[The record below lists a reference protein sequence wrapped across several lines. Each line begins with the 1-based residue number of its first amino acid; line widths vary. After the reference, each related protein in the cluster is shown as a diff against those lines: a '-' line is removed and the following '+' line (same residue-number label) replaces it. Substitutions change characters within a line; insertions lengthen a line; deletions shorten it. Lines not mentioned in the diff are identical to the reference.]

1 MFNGKEKKWEQ
12 FRALTEI
19 MEKFPRQKSPDGFTA
34 IGMARLP
41 ERTISIRGFT
51 MVEIIAVLIIVG
63 IVAVTVVSA
72 LMGTAET
79 SRISQ
84 EGVIKNH
91 IRYAQSMAMKR
102 ATATVPV
109 WGVKCTGAA
118 YWLFRTNLPD
128 TPSNQ
133 VPLPDEDTTQIS
145 LADKNITLTAF
156 TVFFDDSGRPYTTY
170 TSATVNTP
178 VSAAAP
184 LTITVGS
191 LPAGSSGTFTVT
203 PETGFIP

>member
-1 MFNGKEKKWEQ
+1 M
-12 FRALTEI
+12 
-19 MEKFPRQKSPDGFTA
+19 DH
-34 IGMARLP
+34 
-41 ERTISIRGFT
+41 RGFT
-51 MVEIIAVLIIVG
+51 IVEIIAVLVIVG
-63 IVAVTVVSA
+63 IIALVAVSS

-79 SRISQ
+79 SRVSQ

-102 ATATVPV
+102 GAI
-109 WGVKCTGAA
+109 WGIKCDGAA

-128 TPSNQ
+128 TAANQ
-133 VPLPDEDTTQIS
+133 VPLPDENDALIS
-145 LADKNITLTAF
+145 LTDKSITLTTF
-156 TVFFDDSGRPYTTY
+156 TVFFDGNGRPYTTY

-191 LPAGSSGTFTVT
+191 LPAGSAGTFSIT